1 MYILLMNMSLA
12 RQTWDVEFENT
23 ESKSGKRTLLNAKAY
38 RPANGEGFVS
48 MKRVDAFGL
57 TLNTFQKMYSLF
69 HLSLLAINNKR

>member
-1 MYILLMNMSLA
+1 MNMSLM
-12 RQTWDVEFENT
+12 RLEFENT

-38 RPANGEGFVS
+38 KSASGEGFVS

-69 HLSLLAINNKR
+69 HLSLLDRYIYRKLTLAMYI